1 MAWGDLASADT
12 QPQDTPFERDGIT
25 LQEYNAV
32 RALLL
37 NTLTESDVPNEMIA
51 DNTYFGAALDDVNRR
66 LGVANIPSSTDT
78 IKFGQYKTAVL
89 LMTASYMCEAVA
101 ELSNE
106 GIAVIRRGFHDTNWE
121 SKRKNLEMR
130 ALAEIDKLIPI
141 SKVSG
146 PQAQRLVGRRGTW

>member
-1 MAWGDLASADT
+1 MAWGDVIDLTDSEPEDS
-12 QPQDTPFERDGIT
+12 PKEREGIT

-37 NTLTESDVPNEMIA
+37 NTLTESQISNEMIA
-51 DNTYFGAALDDVNRR
+51 DKTYFGSALDDVNRL
-66 LGVANIPSSTDT
+66 LGTNVPSPDSPNFS
-78 IKFGQYKTAVL
+78 KYRTAVL

-130 ALAEIDKLIPI
+130 ALAEIDKLLPTIRPN
-141 SKVSG
+141 V
-146 PQAQRLVGRRGTW
+146 AAERLIGRRGTW